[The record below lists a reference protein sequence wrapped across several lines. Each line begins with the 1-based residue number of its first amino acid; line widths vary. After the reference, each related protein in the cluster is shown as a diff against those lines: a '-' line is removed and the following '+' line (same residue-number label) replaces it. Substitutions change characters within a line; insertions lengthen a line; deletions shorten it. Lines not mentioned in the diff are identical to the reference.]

1 MTNHF
6 DFETVENYY
15 MWQDMYNLE
24 TAGGKGKWQRRK
36 KGEPA
41 VAILVKKS
49 TNECFTALFLL
60 ITQLSKET
68 LY

>member
-1 MTNHF
+1 
-6 DFETVENYY
+6 